1 MKKMTQTDILQYIRD
16 QTDFFAENAILSCR
30 EISDGNINY
39 VYRIED
45 SFHRSLVVKYAHS
58 EIRTSGNPL
67 STDRSRIESSALL
80 LSGKR
85 LAPVYRKSTT
95 MTGKNVS

>member
-45 SFHRSLVVKYAHS
+45 SFH
-58 EIRTSGNPL
+58 
-67 STDRSRIESSALL
+67 
-80 LSGKR
+80 
-85 LAPVYRKSTT
+85 
-95 MTGKNVS
+95 

>member
-58 EIRTSGNPL
+58 EIRTSGNRCL
-67 STDRSRIESSALL
+67 RTAAALKAARFC